1 MQHNAITLPRRRR
14 ARAEQARCKT
24 YAGYGFHQPALRPK
38 RPASCLRKHQ
48 QLEAKPGKPLPK
60 PHHQLER
67 HHRSKSLKIKIGS
80 QQSAVGSRQSAV
92 GSGKCRVL
100 REESESSGQFKLYCE
115 CLPTANSQQPTFF
128 PHSAP
133 STQHSA
139 LRKSALS
146 TQHSAPSTEKISTQ
160 HFLSQ

>member
-1 MQHNAITLPRRRR
+1 M
-14 ARAEQARCKT
+14 
-24 YAGYGFHQPALRPK
+24 
-38 RPASCLRKHQ
+38 
-48 QLEAKPGKPLPK
+48 
-60 PHHQLER
+60 
-67 HHRSKSLKIKIGS
+67 
-80 QQSAVGSRQSAV
+80 GSRQSAV

-139 LRKSALS
+139 LSTFFLPTAHRQLPTAHCPLSFFTQHPALSFSPLPTANCQLSFFTQHSALS
-146 TQHSAPSTEKISTQ
+146 TFFLPTAHRQLSSPPPRTPIKVDCHWPLSIGLRGSIISFILRGFPQANYGTYGREPQ
-160 HFLSQ
+160 